1 MRETETPTTNLL
13 PCPFCGGEP
22 VAYEIPPHTHKFAT
36 FMPDHP
42 GSFVIEC
49 SCGIGL
55 IHENKDTVIAAW
67 NRRAL
72 RPEGVWVPVE
82 IDSNWIANYAEK
94 SGQKL
99 IPTYVLRQQI
109 QWMLDAAP
117 GRSGRG

>member
-1 MRETETPTTNLL
+1 
-13 PCPFCGGEP
+13 
-22 VAYEIPPHTHKFAT
+22 
-36 FMPDHP
+36 
-42 GSFVIEC
+42 
-49 SCGIGL
+49 
-55 IHENKDTVIAAW
+55 
-67 NRRAL
+67 
-72 RPEGVWVPVE
+72 VE